1 MKKILYSI
9 LAFSLFATS
18 CNTMQD
24 IEDAIDENNT
34 KNNEVDLFLSSREV
48 APAAYTLSD
57 EDYELSSNEDVAK
70 YKNFSK
76 YAPAKDNLPE
86 ILYHKFSGEDAQAMM
101 VTYNYYES
109 VQADEANARVIT
121 DDEYLSMGQ
130 KYKNF
135 DDEDL
140 AEYMIG
146 QLINKSQIAQA
157 DDEKLTVQYLYYSSG
172 DMRFVKVNADFTT
185 EVMSYSSDAVLVD
198 TNMYNA
204 MNRGK
209 YDNFNDIADAEN
221 LLAQYVQDNSITAPI
236 VYECKVYRNYYDHY
250 LVYNFDGST
259 WSAVQSVMPKSEELN
274 YSLDSDDITMSY
286 WWADPAIKIT
296 LTNAD
301 YDLFPATSG
310 YKNFD
315 LRSGK
320 DPGTDVDKRV
330 EMLGQMLDTN
340 HGPIVEDQ
348 QYLVSYA
355 YYDGSNGV
363 ATDRIIKTG
372 GTWKMYEKET
382 TN

>member
-24 IEDAIDENNT
+24 IDDAIDENNA

-48 APAAYTLSD
+48 APAAYTLTD
-57 EDYELSSNEDVAK
+57 EDYELSSNDDVVK

-86 ILYHKFSGEDAQAMM
+86 ILYKKFSGENAQAMM

-109 VQADEANARVIT
+109 VTADKANAYVIST
-121 DDEYLSMGQ
+121 AEYTEMGQ
-130 KYKNF
+130 KYPNF
-135 DDEDL
+135 GNQDE
-140 AEYMIG
+140 AEA
-146 QLINKSQIAQA
+146 LIAKLLDRKIYSDTEGENK
-157 DDEKLTVQYLYYSSG
+157 TVEYLLFKTNQTRY
-172 DMRFVKVNADFTT
+172 VKVNTDFTT
-185 EVMSYSSDAVLVD
+185 EVLSYDANAIEVTDAMYEAMGEGKYKNFYKISDAESKLS
-198 TNMYNA
+198 
-204 MNRGK
+204 
-209 YDNFNDIADAEN
+209 
-221 LLAQYVQDNSITAPI
+221 QYVQDNSVSTPV
-236 VYECKVYRNYYDHY
+236 VYSCKVYQNFLETYA
-250 LVYNFDGST
+250 VYMFDGSNWT
-259 WSAVQSVMPKSEELN
+259 LMQSVMPVSEELN
-274 YSLDSDDITMSY
+274 YSLDSDDITKSY

-330 EMLGQMLDTN
+330 EMIGQMLDTN

-363 ATDRIIKTG
+363 ASDRIIKTG
-372 GTWKMYEKET
+372 GTWKMYEE
-382 TN
+382 